1 MTNMSTTEVQ
11 AVPAGTWAVDKVHSN
26 VGFAVDYMA
35 GTFTGSF
42 SDIDASLTDGVLKG
56 SAKVASVQVKDP
68 NLEAHLQSPDFFDAE
83 RNPELTF
90 ASKSI
95 DVDGDKA
102 RIDGEITIKGHTEPV
117 EITGV
122 FTAPFADPFGGTRLG
137 LKLEAKVERTKFG
150 VSWNN
155 PLPSGEP
162 ALSDEVTIIADLQ
175 LSKQA

>member
-1 MTNMSTTEVQ
+1 MSTTEVQ

-102 RIDGEITIKGHTEPV
+102 TIDGEITIKGHTEPV

>member
-1 MTNMSTTEVQ
+1 LSTTETQV
-11 AVPAGTWAVDKVHSN
+11 VPAGTWTVDKVHSN

-42 SDIDASLTDGVLKG
+42 SDFDAEVSDGVLKG

-68 NLEAHLQSPDFFDAE
+68 NLEAHLQGPDFFDAE
-83 RNPELTF
+83 RSPQLTF
-90 ASKSI
+90 DSKSI
-95 DVDGDKA
+95 ERDGDQLK
-102 RIDGEITIKGHTEPV
+102 IDGEITIKGHSEPV
-117 EITGV
+117 EIAGV
-122 FTAPFADPFGGTRLG
+122 ITDPFDDPFGGTRFG
-137 LKLEAKVERTKFG
+137 LKLEANVDRDKFG

-162 ALSDEVTIIADLQ
+162 ALSNEVTILADLQ